1 MKTIKIKI
9 VEWNNEDNLKEEA
22 EFNKKQ
28 NH

>member
-9 VEWNNEDNLKEEA
+9 VEWNNEDNLKEKG